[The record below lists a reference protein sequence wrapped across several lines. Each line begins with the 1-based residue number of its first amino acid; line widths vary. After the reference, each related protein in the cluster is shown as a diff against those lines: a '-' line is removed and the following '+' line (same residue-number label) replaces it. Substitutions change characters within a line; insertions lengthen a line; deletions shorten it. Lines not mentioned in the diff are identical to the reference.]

1 MLEIS
6 PTQGGRGRILGPG
19 PEALEAAVAALS
31 EGDVIGLPTETVYG
45 LAADATRGE
54 AVARI
59 YEAKRRPAFNPLIA
73 HVPGHTEAEAH
84 GLFDAD
90 ARRLAAAFWPGP
102 LTLVVPFRPGSAVS
116 ALARAGLDSLALRA
130 PAHPLAQEVL
140 RAFGRPLAAPSA
152 NPSGRISPTTAAA
165 VAAGL
170 GEAVALVLDG
180 GPAPVGLES
189 TIVECRGGPPRLL
202 RPGGVTREAIEAAL
216 GKPLAEREQG
226 AIRGPG
232 LLASHY
238 APSAPVRL
246 AAATFAAD
254 EAVLAFGPLT
264 RPAFIRPER
273 YVNLS
278 PAGDLREAA
287 ARLFE
292 ALRTLDAT
300 QPAAIAAAPIPGH
313 GLGEAINDR
322 LLRAAAPRV

>member
-1 MLEIS
+1 MLETS
-6 PTQGGRGRILGPG
+6 SAPAARGRILAAG
-19 PEALEAAVAALS
+19 PEAVAAAAAALA
-31 EGDVIGLPTETVYG
+31 EGDIVGMPTETVYG

-59 YEAKRRPAFNPLIA
+59 YEAKGRPAFNPLIA
-73 HVPGHTEAEAH
+73 HVPGLAEAEAH
-84 GLFDAD
+84 GFFDAD

-102 LTLVVPFRPGSAVS
+102 MTLVVPFRQGSEVS

-130 PAHPLAQEVL
+130 PSHPVAQALL

-152 NPSGRISPTTAAA
+152 NPSGRVSPTTAAA

-170 GEAVALVLDG
+170 GQAVALVLDG
-180 GPAPVGLES
+180 GPAEVGLES

-216 GKPLAEREQG
+216 GRPLAEPETG
-226 AIRGPG
+226 ALRAPG

-238 APSAPVRL
+238 APAAAVRL

-254 EAVLAFGPLT
+254 EAVLAFGPMA
-264 RPAFIRPER
+264 RPALIPPER
-273 YVNLS
+273 YLNLS

-287 ARLFE
+287 ANLFE
-292 ALRTLDAT
+292 ALRRLDAT
-300 QPAAIAAAPIPGH
+300 RPAAIAAAPIPGH

-322 LLRAAAPRV
+322 LLKAAAPRG